1 MGLIQKYFLPH
12 EVDFNAA
19 LQEQAEAARDTV
31 QVLCRACRDHD
42 LAALTQITEDE
53 RRTRRLKN
61 RNMRELLD
69 VLITPYD
76 REAIYR
82 VVDQLDWVA
91 LSVHHFAVEL
101 LVYRVECTP
110 DHKPVIDILDDM
122 ALALAEGFAFLAQR
136 SAVEIVRA
144 VNEIYVW
151 YDEVVQRCAQLAAA
165 HLRQDE
171 VSVYLAHREI
181 IAQLKEVARRL
192 RVAAG
197 SLEDL
202 AIKMV

>member
-1 MGLIQKYFLPH
+1 MGFIQKYILPR

-19 LQEQAEAARDTV
+19 LGEQAQAARDTV
-31 QVLCRACRDHD
+31 LDLCRACQQHD
-42 LAALTQITEDE
+42 LVALKRITEDE
-53 RRTRRLKN
+53 RRCRTLKN

-82 VVDQLDWVA
+82 IVDQLDWVA
-91 LSVHHFAVEL
+91 LSVRHFAVEL
-101 LVYRVECTP
+101 LVYRVQCP
-110 DHKPVIDILDDM
+110 PSHAPIVDMLGDM
-122 ALALAEGFAFLAQR
+122 AMALAEGFQFLAER
-136 SAVEIVRA
+136 STVEIVRV

-151 YDEVVQRCAQLAAA
+151 YDEVVQQCASVAAG
-165 HLRQDE
+165 HLQQDE
-171 VSVYLAHREI
+171 VKAYLAQREI

-202 AIKMV
+202 AIKTV